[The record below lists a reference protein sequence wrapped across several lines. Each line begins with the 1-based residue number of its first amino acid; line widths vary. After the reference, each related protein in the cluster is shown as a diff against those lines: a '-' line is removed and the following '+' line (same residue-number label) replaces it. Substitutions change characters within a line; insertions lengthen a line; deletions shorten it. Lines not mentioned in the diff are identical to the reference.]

1 MSGTADVNASAIGRT
16 KDGIPT
22 WGGEA
27 SSFVQYEEAALLWE
41 QSLTW
46 EKRYTAGPKLVQEL
60 TGAARRLVSGQPAG
74 WVAFRGG
81 VTTLMDHLRKALG
94 KPRVNEVTDLLATYF
109 KGTKRR
115 AQESMN
121 DYVTRKTE
129 AYMRASQA
137 LKRVQ
142 PHYERGA
149 QPHSQGDDQP
159 RPRRGSDDNSS
170 WGWSRQWTPA
180 NEADEPSGGV
190 EETTEAS
197 TEAST
202 TAAATGT
209 SEHPWTT
216 TWWSSWDTRPQQAW
230 GSQWGYQWNQ
240 WNNHWDRGSW
250 GSSSTTSRSYDGAA
264 TVELLPQFIQGWYL
278 LVDANLDSNERNLV
292 MTALGGNFDP
302 LCVAQELRNQFSE
315 SDVRRRDGARRFQS
329 YIGDTLDD
337 DDTAEHHLD
346 ETAED
351 ILTEGMSEEGIALV
365 VDAEEVAQEAMA
377 SLHQAKR
384 TLKEARQRQHQVRQN
399 RKYYQGANHTGRGS
413 SSTSSSRPR
422 DDSQIECLRCG
433 VKGHRV
439 AQCPH
444 KPLKETQGQGNL
456 ADTSSADK
464 QQAPFV
470 CYTNSV
476 AGYVSE
482 TDQPAALSASPVSE
496 GLTTAEAVKLGMAVV
511 DGGATQTIGSAT
523 AIEAVMKGNAAK
535 RGSSGLRG
543 IDTRDPPVF
552 SFGNSTENRCLS
564 TAKLQVYA
572 GGTQGEMTIHTLED
586 GESPIL
592 MSIDTLRKVGALIDF
607 QADLAVFRNIDPSR
621 ILKLERSRTGH
632 QLLPLTENLE
642 GFLYLLLVTNMEK
655 LTQPQMVLSLRAY
668 GEEAPKTWTRV
679 QLMARLKELEAQGE
693 VTAPT
698 TKKMK
703 TPLEEAV
710 KELNR
715 AAARKATLQK
725 YVQEGCG
732 LTITGN
738 ETISVLQQ
746 KAMTHLLATVE
757 ASAKDPLGFGK
768 YSTQSYEHEDQRS
781 SLLRVGHP
789 DGEGGPVL
797 GLPEETGKTK
807 IDIGA
812 IVEQAKR

>member
-1 MSGTADVNASAIGRT
+1 MALLVIAMQAVEDQLERPLLPGDVVKDIATSAAGLKTKRAVKGQVLDPGTLRLQWCSKSYWRYKMSGTADATATAIGRT

-109 KGTKRR
+109 KGTRRR

-142 PHYERGA
+142 PHYERGPR
-149 QPHSQGDDQP
+149 PHAQGDDHQ
-159 RPRRGSDDNSS
+159 RPRRGSDGNSS

-180 NEADEPSGGV
+180 AEEDEPPERV
-190 EETTEAS
+190 EEHTETGTEAS
-197 TEAST
+197 T
-202 TAAATGT
+202 AATTQGA
-209 SEHPWTT
+209 SDHPWTT
-216 TWWSSWDTRPQQAW
+216 TWRRFWDSWSQPNW
-230 GSQWGYQWNQ
+230 GNQWGYQWDRWGSQ
-240 WNNHWDRGSW
+240 WDRSSW
-250 GSSSTTSRSYDGAA
+250 GSSSTTSRSQEGAS
-264 TVELLPQFIQGWYL
+264 TTELLPQFIQGWYL
-278 LVDANLDSNERNLV
+278 LVDANLDANERNLV

-302 LCVAQELRNQFSE
+302 LRVAQELRNQFSE

-337 DDTAEHHLD
+337 EDDMAEQHLD
-346 ETAED
+346 ETTED

-365 VDAEEVAQEAMA
+365 VDAEQVAQDALA
-377 SLHQAKR
+377 ALHQAKR
-384 TLKEARQRQHQVRQN
+384 TLKDARHRQHQVRQN
-399 RKYYQGANHTGRGS
+399 RKYFQGANHTSRGS

-444 KPLKETQGQGNL
+444 KPLKETQGQSNL
-456 ADTSSADK
+456 AESSSGDK

-482 TDQPAALSASPVSE
+482 TGQPAALSASSVSA
-496 GLTTAEAVKLGMAVV
+496 GLTTAEAVKQGMAVV
-511 DGGATQTIGSAT
+511 DGGATQTIGSAI
-523 AIEAVMKGNAAK
+523 AIEAVMKANAAK
-535 RGSSGLRG
+535 RGTSGLQSV
-543 IDTRDPPVF
+543 DTRDPPVF

-564 TAKLQVYA
+564 TAKLQVFA
-572 GGTQGEMTIHTLED
+572 GGTPGEMTIHTLED

-592 MSIDTLRKVGALIDF
+592 MSIDTLRKVGAIIDF
-607 QADLAVFRNIDPSR
+607 QADLAVFRNINPSR

-632 QLLPLTENLE
+632 QLLPLSEDWLANS
-642 GFLYLLLVTNMEK
+642 VSACK
-655 LTQPQMVLSLRAY
+655 AVPSLTSF
-668 GEEAPKTWTRV
+668 V
-679 QLMARLKELEAQGE
+679 Q
-693 VTAPT
+693 
-698 TKKMK
+698 
-703 TPLEEAV
+703 
-710 KELNR
+710 
-715 AAARKATLQK
+715 
-725 YVQEGCG
+725 
-732 LTITGN
+732 
-738 ETISVLQQ
+738 
-746 KAMTHLLATVE
+746 H
-757 ASAKDPLGFGK
+757 
-768 YSTQSYEHEDQRS
+768 
-781 SLLRVGHP
+781 
-789 DGEGGPVL
+789 
-797 GLPEETGKTK
+797 
-807 IDIGA
+807 
-812 IVEQAKR
+812 